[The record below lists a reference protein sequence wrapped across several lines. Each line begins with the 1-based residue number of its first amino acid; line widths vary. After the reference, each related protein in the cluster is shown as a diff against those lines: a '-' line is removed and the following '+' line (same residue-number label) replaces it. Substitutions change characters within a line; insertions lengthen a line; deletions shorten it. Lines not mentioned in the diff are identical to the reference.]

1 MSAPGAGGHAN
12 HRVETLSTILLAAAT
27 LATAWAGYQS
37 SRWHGEQAKS
47 QAAATAG
54 RVEATRLSGV
64 ANRKGQIDVAVF
76 IQWVDARATG
86 ERKLEAFYRR
96 QFSRRLEPAFE
107 AWVAADPFTT
117 AGAPRS
123 PFDVPQYR
131 VPEQRRSHLLEAKA
145 GRDAEGARV
154 DIQRAD
160 NYVLCVVLFA
170 SSLFFAGLSTR
181 LPTLRGREQILA
193 LGGVVFVATV
203 VWMAT
208 FPVTLSV

>member
-1 MSAPGAGGHAN
+1 MTEPANGHVG
-12 HRVETLSTILLAAAT
+12 HRIETLSTILLAAAT

-37 SRWHGEQAKS
+37 SRWHGEQAKA
-47 QAAATAG
+47 QTAATAG

-64 ANRKGQIDVAVF
+64 ANREGQIDVAVF

-86 ERKLEAFYRR
+86 DRKLEAFYRR
-96 QFSRRLEPAFE
+96 QFSGRLEPAFE
-107 AWVAADPFTT
+107 AWIADDPFER
-117 AGAPRS
+117 AGGPRS
-123 PFDVPQYR
+123 PFE
-131 VPEQRRSHLLEAKA
+131 VPEYRIAAQRRSQRLEAA
-145 GRDAEGARV
+145 AARSAETARE

-170 SSLFFAGLSTR
+170 SALFFAGLSTR

-193 LGGVVFVATV
+193 LGWLLFVGTL

-208 FPVTLSV
+208 FPVTVSV